1 MGSARLLPEDGATAI
16 EGTGDMGE
24 FSQVMGAA
32 VLRTISATAMLT
44 ALAAS
49 GAAFAQEQA
58 DATKDAAQSDQMII
72 VTGTRREG
80 VTAIESARPVDIVS
94 AEVLTRQ
101 GASNLNDALRTA
113 VPSLNV
119 QQFVGQDGSAFIRPF
134 SLRGLPPDQT
144 LVLLNNKRR
153 HRSALVQITNQPLAA
168 GAQGPD
174 LSSIPMIAI
183 KSIEVLRDG
192 AAAQYGS
199 DAIAGVINF
208 RLKDG
213 SDGLTMSAR
222 YGQFYEGDGEDVTLA
237 ANAGFKLAEGF
248 INLSGEY
255 VRAKPT
261 SRGGQRP
268 DAQALINAGN
278 TAVPV
283 PAQRW
288 GNVNTEA
295 ARVLLNAEMPASDS
309 ATVYL
314 FGNYAWSAGDTEFF
328 YRNPNTRTDIFRS
341 VPLTSTPGGPRF
353 NFNTVFPGGFSP
365 TFGTQIEDLSI
376 AGGVRGDLG
385 DLQYDLSAIAA
396 QNRVRYKLSNTVNPS
411 LGPQSPTSFTAG
423 KVTQRETQFH
433 ADFIY
438 PINIGLAEPLNVAF
452 GAEYRREAFEI
463 TAGDVASYVAG
474 PFARI
479 LDPNTNQIIGLAVG
493 SSGFPGYAPSSAGTW
508 SRSNWAAYVDVEGD
522 LTEGLNLGIAG
533 RYEDFSDFG
542 STFNWKVSGRY
553 ELTDWMAIRASY
565 STGFRAP
572 TPGQAN
578 ISDVATNIDLVTG
591 GLLLTTTRPPT
602 DPISQFYGAQPLNR
616 EKSRNLAAGVVFDIP
631 GGWVLTADYFNI
643 KVDQRIALTS
653 RIPITAANRIAMVA
667 LGIDPG
673 DVQTVRFFGNYFD
686 SQTQGFDIIFSKN
699 WQLGGDTRFSV
710 NASLNYTKNEVT
722 NVRDARAVDRERRIE
737 INAFNPQWR
746 GSITGTLESGR
757 FTGLLRA
764 NYFGKWTDAVAN
776 AVPTV
781 NSFDQTFGAEVLIDL
796 EIGYDVTKNINVAV
810 GANNLLDAYPDRDL
824 RPGQQNNGII
834 YPQFSPFGFSGGFW

>member
-1 MGSARLLPEDGATAI
+1 MGKFSKAVEAVAASSVSVSAL
-16 EGTGDMGE
+16 
-24 FSQVMGAA
+24 
-32 VLRTISATAMLT
+32 
-44 ALAAS
+44 LAALLSS
-49 GAAFAQEQA
+49 GMASAQEQA
-58 DATKDAAQSDQMII
+58 ASDKDAAKSDQMII

-80 VTAIESARPVDIVS
+80 VTALESARPVDIIS

-101 GASNLNDALRTA
+101 GASNLNDALRNA

-119 QQFVGQDGSAFIRPF
+119 QQFVAQDGSAFIRPF

-174 LSSIPMIAI
+174 LSSIPTIAI

-222 YGQFYEGDGEDVTLA
+222 YGQFYEGGGEDVTLA

-261 SRGGQRP
+261 SRGAQRP

-295 ARVLLNAEMPASDS
+295 ARFLLNAEMPASDT

-314 FGNYAWSAGDTEFF
+314 FGNYAWSKGDTEFF
-328 YRNPNTRTDIFRS
+328 YRNPVTRTDIFRS
-341 VPLTSTPGGPRF
+341 VPLTNQPGGRRF
-353 NFNTVFPGGFSP
+353 NFNTQFPGGFTP
-365 TFGTQIEDLSI
+365 IFGTDIEDLSI
-376 AGGVRGDLG
+376 AGGVRGELG
-385 DLQYDLSAIAA
+385 DIRYDLSAIAA
-396 QNRVRYKLSNTVNPS
+396 QNRVRYNLRNTVNPS
-411 LGPQSPTSFTAG
+411 LGPQSPTRFNAG

-433 ADFIY
+433 ADFVY
-438 PINIGLAEPLNVAF
+438 PLEIGLAEPLNVAF

-463 TAGDVASYVAG
+463 TAGDVASYIAG
-474 PFARI
+474 PFARV
-479 LDPNTNQIIGLAVG
+479 LDPDNNNLPIGLAVG
-493 SSGFPGYAPSSAGTW
+493 SSGFPGYAPSSAGSW
-508 SRSNWAAYVDVEGD
+508 ARSNWAAYVDVEGD
-522 LTEGLNLGIAG
+522 LADGLNLGVAG
-533 RYEDFSDFG
+533 RFEDFSDFG

-602 DPISQFYGAQPLNR
+602 DPVSQFYGAQPLNR
-616 EKSRNLAAGVVFDIP
+616 EKSKNIAAGVVFDIP

-643 KVDQRIALTS
+643 KVDDRIALTS
-653 RIPITAANRIAMVA
+653 RIPITVADRIAMA
-667 LGIDPG
+667 ARGIDPG

-686 SQTQGFDIIFSKN
+686 SRTQGFDIVFSKN
-699 WQLGGDTRFSV
+699 WRLGGDTSLGV
-710 NASLNYTKNEVT
+710 NASLNYTRNEVG

-746 GSITGTLESGR
+746 GSITGTLESGD

-764 NYFGKWTDAVAN
+764 SYFGKWTDAVAN

-781 NSFDQTFGAEVLIDL
+781 NAFDQTFGAKVLVDL
-796 EIGYDVTKNINVAV
+796 EIGYDVTKTINVAV
-810 GANNLLDAYPDRDL
+810 GANNLFDVYPDRDR
-824 RPGQQNNGII
+824 RPGQQANGII
-834 YPQFSPFGFSGGFW
+834 YPQFSPFGFSGGFWYLRVNVKF